1 MKLENIYPSL
11 ICADQMRLD
20 EELELLV
27 DNGLKNIHFDVM
39 DGQFVPR
46 FGMYPEQ
53 MNTDKIVNFDVH
65 IMAKTPEL
73 FIEATKDN
81 PLVTSYTVHPE
92 AIGEENVFRLR
103 DLVLGYGKKF
113 GVAINLS
120 SDAERWTSLACNP
133 DNQIYQLCFMGIHP
147 GVLVQKPNILRLIN
161 NLQCLQVFGSRR
173 PPIIQVDGGVTFDT
187 IPVLDSL
194 GVNSFVAGT
203 STLYSNR
210 KTNRYAPLAIE
221 EMLTCHLRK

>member
-27 DNGLKNIHFDVM
+27 DRGLTNIHFDVM

-81 PLVTSYTVHPE
+81 AKVVSYTIHPE
-92 AIGEENVFRLR
+92 AVGEENVLRVR

-113 GVAINLS
+113 GIAINLS
-120 SDAERWTSLACNP
+120 SDAERWVKFAKNKN
-133 DNQIYQLCFMGIHP
+133 NQVYQLCFMGIHP
-147 GVLVQKPNILRLIN
+147 GVLIQTPNINQLIYNLNFLRTIH
-161 NLQCLQVFGSRR
+161 GEY
-173 PPIIQVDGGVTFDT
+173 PEIIQVDGGVRLDT
-187 IPVLDSL
+187 ITMLDAMS
-194 GVNSFVAGT
+194 VNSFVAGT
-203 STLYSNR
+203 STLYSKR
-210 KTNRYAPLAIE
+210 KQNRYAPLALE
-221 EMLTCHLRK
+221 EMLNV